1 MCTNVV
7 CFRVLDG
14 KSYTAAWYHRP
25 GTFSILNCQLVK
37 EGWRFIAL
45 LCTFFFLLLSLR
57 CNVVQ
62 ILFSFNGLFFVARW
76 RLKVG
81 VKNWL
86 PTNVGVGWVFEEQ
99 CIEHKKTTGSVIL
112 MDTFFLLQIHRK
124 KCWMLRK
131 LI

>member
-62 ILFSFNGLFFVARW
+62 ILFSFNDLFFCGTLEIESWCEKLVTHKR
-76 RLKVG
+76 RCRVG
-81 VKNWL
+81 L
-86 PTNVGVGWVFEEQ
+86 
-99 CIEHKKTTGSVIL
+99 
-112 MDTFFLLQIHRK
+112 
-124 KCWMLRK
+124 
-131 LI
+131 